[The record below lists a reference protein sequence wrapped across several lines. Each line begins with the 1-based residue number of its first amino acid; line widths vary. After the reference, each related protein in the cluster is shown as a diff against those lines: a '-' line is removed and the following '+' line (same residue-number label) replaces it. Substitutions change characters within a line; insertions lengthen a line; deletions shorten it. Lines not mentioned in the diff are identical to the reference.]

1 MYSIVSAVADRSR
14 TCMDSAFFS
23 PSRTVLAMVAFK
35 GLTTT
40 RSRGSARVLCIV
52 ICCTILAACSAGS
65 APDVEDNSS
74 SYPQSTSTETTA
86 VPYSQNSAVQVVGN
100 VTKVAGSAYSS
111 AVGGLV
117 SVGDTGP
124 AGGVVFYVDSM
135 DVYPGFVFL
144 EAAPA
149 EYSQTLLPF
158 TPATYRKDVLSSVTS
173 IDIGA
178 GLANTINIAREVGD
192 GNYASKYS
200 LDMSVNGF
208 SDWFLP
214 SLREM
219 EALCMYSAGVNND
232 PESSDFGL
240 CARSRSLLYGQED
253 QYWTSS
259 NANSVYTWLVVLG
272 KGHTLADNTRLS
284 EVRVVPVRY
293 FN

>member
-1 MYSIVSAVADRSR
+1 
-14 TCMDSAFFS
+14 
-23 PSRTVLAMVAFK
+23 MVAFK

-74 SYPQSTSTETTA
+74 SYPQSTSTETTPIPYPQSTSTETTPIPYPQSTSTETTA

-173 IDIGA
+173 TDMGA

>member
-1 MYSIVSAVADRSR
+1 
-14 TCMDSAFFS
+14 
-23 PSRTVLAMVAFK
+23 MVAFK

-74 SYPQSTSTETTA
+74 SYPQSTSTETTPIPYPQSTSTETTPIPYPQSTSTETTA

-173 IDIGA
+173 TDMGA
-178 GLANTINIAREVGD
+178 GLVNTINIAREVGD

>member
-1 MYSIVSAVADRSR
+1 
-14 TCMDSAFFS
+14 
-23 PSRTVLAMVAFK
+23 MVAFK

-74 SYPQSTSTETTA
+74 SYPQSTSTETTPIPYPQSTSTETTPIPYPQSTSTETTA

-149 EYSQTLLPF
+149 QYSQTLLPF

-178 GLANTINIAREVGD
+178 GLANTINIVREVGD

>member
-1 MYSIVSAVADRSR
+1 
-14 TCMDSAFFS
+14 
-23 PSRTVLAMVAFK
+23 
-35 GLTTT
+35 
-40 RSRGSARVLCIV
+40 
-52 ICCTILAACSAGS
+52 
-65 APDVEDNSS
+65 
-74 SYPQSTSTETTA
+74 

-149 EYSQTLLPF
+149 QYSQTLLPF

-173 IDIGA
+173 TDMGA

>member
-1 MYSIVSAVADRSR
+1 
-14 TCMDSAFFS
+14 
-23 PSRTVLAMVAFK
+23 MVAFK

-74 SYPQSTSTETTA
+74 SYPQSTSTETTPIPYPQSTSTETTPIPYPQSTSTETTA

-149 EYSQTLLPF
+149 QYSQTLLPF

-173 IDIGA
+173 TDMGA